1 MSASPGKI
9 DESEKK
15 FLPKE
20 KRIAE
25 LLAVEGKHVKA
36 KKERE
41 NQRTGDAEVDGVLT
55 EFKTLKPGH
64 GKNSVVRNTINN
76 SIRQG
81 GQARHIIIDAR
92 GSGLTEI
99 EAHRGLARAK
109 KITRGLVD
117 AVRIIGDGFDLS
129 ASDFQ

>member
-1 MSASPGKI
+1 MDASPGKI

-25 LLAVEGKHVKA
+25 LLAVEGRHVKA
-36 KKERE
+36 KRERE

-55 EFKTLKPGH
+55 EFKTLKPGY
-64 GKNSVVRNTINN
+64 GKSSAIRNTINN

-92 GSGLTEI
+92 GSGLTKI
-99 EAHRGLARAK
+99 EADRGLTRAK

-129 ASDFQ
+129 ASDFR